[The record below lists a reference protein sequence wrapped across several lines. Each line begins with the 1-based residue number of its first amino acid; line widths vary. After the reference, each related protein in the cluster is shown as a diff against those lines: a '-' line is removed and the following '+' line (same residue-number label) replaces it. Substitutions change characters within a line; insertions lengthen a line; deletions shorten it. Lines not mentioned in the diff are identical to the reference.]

1 MLEKIKSLFHG
12 RDEAYKASKQ
22 PPVIITIHG
31 YGRRRKHEMDNLV
44 LWAKSDQQLSAYEI
58 IQFDLY
64 DLFDE
69 KDCDWQKWVARA
81 KTMINEQELKG
92 RNIVLVGF
100 SMGGVI
106 AAYLAA
112 TSPNVKK
119 LILLAPAFQY
129 LHMDAI
135 TSMITKSAAS
145 WFGSDGKEA
154 SEEIAIPKSFY
165 SAFTEVVKQC
175 RPYIAK
181 VNCPVLLLHG
191 DEDEVISMKSSIYA
205 YDRIPHE
212 QKKLIMFHGGHHRLL
227 MDETVNWEVYQVI
240 RLFLTDRILHGKA
253 IPQSPDI
260 LDVYRK
266 QREEQRLVQTEGEKA
281 STKDKAADQIETKA
295 IQSSDH

>member
-1 MLEKIKSLFHG
+1 MLEKFKALFQG
-12 RDEAYKASKQ
+12 RDHTSKQ
-22 PPVIITIHG
+22 PPVIITVHG

-44 LWAKSDQQLSAYEI
+44 LWAKSDPQLSHHEI

-64 DLFDE
+64 DLSDE

-92 RNIVLVGF
+92 RDIVLVGF

-129 LHMDAI
+129 LNMDAI

-145 WFGSDGKEA
+145 WFSSDA
-154 SEEIAIPKSFY
+154 RLAQNEIAIPKSFY
-165 SAFTEVVKQC
+165 SAFTEVIKQC
-175 RPYIAK
+175 KPYIAR

-205 YDRIPHE
+205 YDRIPHK

-227 MDETVNWEVYQVI
+227 MDESVNWEVFQVM
-240 RLFLTDRILHGKA
+240 RLFLTDQMLHGKV

-266 QREEQRLVQTEGEKA
+266 QREDEQGAQVEDEQDREADKEKEITEEKG
-281 STKDKAADQIETKA
+281 
-295 IQSSDH
+295 